1 LDYQER
7 GLLMKAIAV
16 LLPLAGS
23 VLVLELVR
31 VKAWVLAFVMGSVVA
46 MMTAL
51 AWVLALGQK

>member
-1 LDYQER
+1 
-7 GLLMKAIAV
+7 MKAIAV

-31 VKAWVLAFVMGSVVA
+31 VKAWALALVLGSVVA

-51 AWVLALGQK
+51 AWVLALGQG